1 MHRSNYLDDDS
12 NILIWIEDVVIRETE
27 VNTLTLVMEFELLNS
42 SCLVQSIRAKRRDSV
57 CSGTYSYHY
66 TGECCN
72 HLILGLILGLILDL
86 KLSRLFLMT
95 IVTI

>member
-1 MHRSNYLDDDS
+1 MHQSNSFDDDS

-42 SCLVQSIRAKRRDSV
+42 SCLVQSIRTKRRDSV
-57 CSGTYSYHY
+57 CSGTYRCHY
-66 TGECCN
+66 TGECRK
-72 HLILGLILGLILDL
+72 HLILGLILDF

-95 IVTI
+95 IVAI